1 MGCLPLLWLLDI
13 LLFVGRIGR
22 IGRVGSALDID
33 TEVEEGLDWKGYG
46 WMFWTFAR
54 GIKVSCGY
62 LKLSA

>member
-22 IGRVGSALDID
+22 VGSAADIE